1 MYDIIRT
8 LRFSAII
15 AFILYLV
22 YLFARFLFLPI
33 LIFVLIM
40 KLFSYIKI
48 NKKQNKKSDS
58 KMEKDN
64 ILIALRKKYLC
75 DLE

>member
-22 YLFARFLFLPI
+22 YLFARFLFIQI

-40 KLFSYIKI
+40 KLLSYIKI
-48 NKKQNKKSDS
+48 NKKQAKNSDP
-58 KMEKDN
+58 KE
-64 ILIALRKKYLC
+64 KKYNVI
-75 DLE
+75 DVDYEDAD

>member
-22 YLFARFLFLPI
+22 YLFARFLFIPI

-40 KLFSYIKI
+40 KLLSYIKI
-48 NKKQNKKSDS
+48 NKKQAKNSNPKEKKNNVIDVDY
-58 KMEKDN
+58 ED
-64 ILIALRKKYLC
+64 A
-75 DLE
+75 D

>member
-22 YLFARFLFLPI
+22 YLFARFLFIPI

-40 KLFSYIKI
+40 KLLSYIKI
-48 NKKQNKKSDS
+48 NKKQAKNSDPKEKKNNVIDVDY
-58 KMEKDN
+58 ED
-64 ILIALRKKYLC
+64 A
-75 DLE
+75 D